1 MKTLLEI
8 LGFSSLDEKEKKV
21 LQRLRDE
28 AIEEKA
34 NDELNDSAGKG
45 ISDTLDALRQK
56 PLAAERPLEKK
67 LSLQYSPTYAMA
79 FTGIVCVFF
88 LSFLWR
94 ENQPSPPSDPVAPL
108 ASSSQ
113 RAEVLEW
120 TESVLDLDPP
130 KLVDTLSLPSED
142 WMAKP
147 KVDEL
152 HAMLPIDSIVSVYDE
167 LSQPPLPR
175 FQLPEFTDSGLEI
188 YLEEGRRLKKEL
200 QNGFGFI
207 IESIASLE
215 IGAEG

>member
-56 PLAAERPLEKK
+56 PLAEVRSLEKIAP
-67 LSLQYSPTYAMA
+67 QYSPTYAIA
-79 FTGIVCVFF
+79 LTGIACVFF
-88 LSFLWR
+88 LFLWR
-94 ENQPSPPSDPVAPL
+94 ENQPSQPSDPASPL

-113 RAEVLEW
+113 RAEVLAW

-130 KLVDTLSLPSED
+130 KLVDALPLPSKD

-167 LSQPPLPR
+167 LSQPPSPFELPK
-175 FQLPEFTDSGLEI
+175 FSDSGLEI

-200 QNGFGFI
+200 QNGLGFMV
-207 IESIASLE
+207 ESIASLE
-215 IGAEG
+215 IGTEG

>member
-56 PLAAERPLEKK
+56 PLAEVRSLEKK
-67 LSLQYSPTYAMA
+67 RAPQYSPTYAIA
-79 FTGIVCVFF
+79 LTGIACVFF
-88 LSFLWR
+88 LFLWR
-94 ENQPSPPSDPVAPL
+94 ENQPSPPSDPASPL

-113 RAEVLEW
+113 RAEVLAW

-130 KLVDTLSLPSED
+130 KLVDALPLPSED

-175 FQLPEFTDSGLEI
+175 FQLPEFSDSGLEI

-200 QNGFGFI
+200 QNGLGFMV
-207 IESIASLE
+207 ESIASLE
-215 IGAEG
+215 IGTEG

>member
-8 LGFSSLDEKEKKV
+8 LGFSFLDEKEKKV

-34 NDELNDSAGKG
+34 NDELNDSVGKG

-56 PLAAERPLEKK
+56 PLAEDRSLEKK
-67 LSLQYSPTYAMA
+67 RAPQYSPTYAIA
-79 FTGIVCVFF
+79 FTGIACVFF

-94 ENQPSPPSDPVAPL
+94 ENQPSPLDLIARL
-108 ASSSQ
+108 LQSQ

-130 KLVDTLSLPSED
+130 KLVAVALPSEN
-142 WMAKP
+142 WMTKT

-152 HAMLPIDSIVSVYDE
+152 HAMLPIDSIASVYDE
-167 LSQPPLPR
+167 LSHPPSR
-175 FQLPEFTDSGLEI
+175 FNYRNSVIRALRFTS
-188 YLEEGRRLKKEL
+188 KKA
-200 QNGFGFI
+200 GV
-207 IESIASLE
+207 
-215 IGAEG
+215 

>member
-56 PLAAERPLEKK
+56 TLAVERSLEKK
-67 LSLQYSPTYAMA
+67 RSPLYSPTYAIA
-79 FTGIVCVFF
+79 FTGIACVFF

-113 RAEVLEW
+113 IAEVLEW

-130 KLVDTLSLPSED
+130 KLVDALSLPSED

-175 FQLPEFTDSGLEI
+175 FQLPEFNDSGLEI

-200 QNGFGFI
+200 QNGLGFMV
-207 IESIASLE
+207 ESIASLE
-215 IGAEG
+215 IGTEG

>member
-1 MKTLLEI
+1 MDFPPWTKRKE
-8 LGFSSLDEKEKKV
+8 SSAKV
-21 LQRLRDE
+21 TGRGDRGEGERRTQRLT
-28 AIEEKA
+28 
-34 NDELNDSAGKG
+34 GKG

-56 PLAAERPLEKK
+56 PLAEVDPLKK
-67 LSLQYSPTYAMA
+67 SAPRSILQLTLAL
-79 FTGIVCVFF
+79 TGIACVF

-113 RAEVLEW
+113 RADVLEW

-130 KLVDTLSLPSED
+130 KLVDALPLPSED

-167 LSQPPLPR
+167 LSQPPLPFR
-175 FQLPEFTDSGLEI
+175 ITEFSDSGLEI
-188 YLEEGRRLKKEL
+188 YLEEG
-200 QNGFGFI
+200 
-207 IESIASLE
+207 
-215 IGAEG
+215 GA

>member
-34 NDELNDSAGKG
+34 NDELKDSVGKG

-56 PLAAERPLEKK
+56 PLAEERSLEKK
-67 LSLQYSPTYAMA
+67 RSPRHSPTYALA
-79 FTGIVCVFF
+79 FSGIACVFF
-88 LSFLWR
+88 LFLWS
-94 ENQPSPPSDPVAPL
+94 ENQTLPASKLGAPL

-130 KLVDTLSLPSED
+130 TLVGSLTLPAKD

-147 KVDEL
+147 KVDDL
-152 HAMLPIDSIVSVYDE
+152 HTMLPIDSIASVYHE
-167 LSQPPLPR
+167 LSHPHLP
-175 FQLPEFTDSGLEI
+175 FFELPKLSDSGLEI
-188 YLEEGRRLKKEL
+188 YLEEGRRLKKDL
-200 QNGFGFI
+200 QNGFGFMV
-207 IESIASLE
+207 ESIASIE
-215 IGAEG
+215 IAIEG